1 MRVLI
6 SGGGTGGH
14 LFPAIAVAQALSR
27 KDPEGRIL
35 YVGRRGGME
44 EKIVPGYG
52 IPLQSIV
59 AAKLDM
65 EDLWRNWPVPF
76 VIPRALFQ
84 SGRIINA
91 FQPDVVLG
99 TGGYVSAPLILAA
112 AGFRVPIVL
121 QEQNYLPGRATR
133 LLSRVALVVAT
144 SYPESAGYLKSKT
157 VVTGTP
163 VRTDFWRRRTDL
175 PGRPRVLLVLGGSQ
189 GAHRINESVGQALPE
204 LVGKLGLDVWHQTGE
219 RDADQMRAL
228 TATLEGPGRDRY
240 HPFSFSP
247 DLAQLVYNADL
258 VLGRA
263 GAGTISEV
271 SAAGIP
277 MVLVPGRFG
286 GGHQQLNVGPY
297 EHAGA
302 ASVIPDAE
310 LNGAR
315 LLAELTSI
323 VDDPTRYRKMVE
335 AMRGLGRPYAAE
347 EVVRLLHEAAR
358 RN

>member
-1 MRVLI
+1 
-6 SGGGTGGH
+6 

-27 KDPEGRIL
+27 KDPDGRVL

-44 EKIVPGYG
+44 EKIVPAYG
-52 IPLQSIV
+52 IPLKSVV

-76 VIPRALFQ
+76 VVPRALVQAIQIVRKFK
-84 SGRIINA
+84 
-91 FQPDVVLG
+91 PDAVLG

-112 AGFRVPIVL
+112 AGFRIPIVL

-133 LLSRVALVVAT
+133 LLSRVARVVAT
-144 SYPESAGYLKSKT
+144 TYPESARYLKART

-163 VRTDFWRRRTDL
+163 VRTDFWRRRTDFPER
-175 PGRPRVLLVLGGSQ
+175 PGVLLILGGSQ
-189 GAHRINESVGQALPE
+189 GAHRINESVAQALPG
-204 LVGKLGLDVWHQTGE
+204 LVGEIGLEVWHQTGE
-219 RDADQMRAL
+219 RDADEMRGL
-228 TATLEGPGRDRY
+228 TAGLEGRVRERY
-240 HPFSFSP
+240 HPFSFSA
-247 DLAQLVYNADL
+247 DLARHVYAADL

-277 MVLVPGRFG
+277 MILVPGRFG

-297 EHAGA
+297 EQAGA
-302 ASVIPDAE
+302 VAVIPDE
-310 LNGAR
+310 DLNGPR
-315 LLAELTSI
+315 LLTELTSI
-323 VDDPTRYRKMVE
+323 IDNPVRYRKMVE

-347 EVVRLLHEAAR
+347 EVVRLIEEAAR
-358 RN
+358 HH